1 MPWHRQRESRGIKTM
16 LADIRARHL
25 ARAVGDPF
33 PGINAFAAPVFDH
46 EGAVVL
52 SVTAMG
58 PERSFDPRW
67 TSAIAKARLDCTD
80 DISRRLGFS
89 ASARK

>member
-1 MPWHRQRESRGIKTM
+1 VKSPGIKTM

-25 ARAVGDPF
+25 ARAVGDPL
-33 PGINAFAAPVFDH
+33 PGINAFAAPVFD
-46 EGAVVL
+46 
-52 SVTAMG
+52 
-58 PERSFDPRW
+58 D
-67 TSAIAKARLDCTD
+67 IAKALLDCTD